1 MPIFSMQGD
10 HTMNRENFDFLR
22 ENMQKEAICALT
34 KKPVVT
40 YSSERVRLWSEICEE
55 VKDIENQP
63 LKLGN
68 ALKAFL
74 SRVSIPVSENDILI
88 GRMVEE
94 SFSEDEEKA
103 FREKYIT
110 PLMRNEG
117 IPQFLF
123 DAGHQ
128 SFLWKDII
136 EKGLPALK
144 AEAEKSLKIYTEQ
157 GCEEKCSFLRGAIM
171 IYESIICFIE
181 RSAEVAEAKG
191 LLDSAKACRE
201 AASGAP
207 QTLHAAFQLVW
218 SIEFIFCAYIS
229 PNPTLALGRLDL
241 FMDKIY
247 EKELSE
253 GSIDRE
259 TAALLIEEFYAK
271 NNLIMGRGE
280 HQISSRE
287 NSPNCTGWHRILCY
301 DAPQYL
307 ILSGTDPETKK
318 TVCNGLTELMVERI
332 HPKYKNPVIVFRYTR
347 DFAKDHADVWKT
359 LVSKMRAS
367 GSIMV
372 YNDISVCE
380 MYKSFGESEY
390 DALSHEFYGCNW
402 PTIPAKDAPNYH
414 VFYYGVERC
423 LIPTLMEAIR
433 ASFENGR
440 EFSREGMLK
449 SIYDTFF
456 GKFSELISKST
467 LKEPYF
473 NPNQLRFCSCF
484 TFENISRGGLYFQ
497 NTNLVVPFGGIGT
510 MIDIAS
516 AVDYLISEK
525 NISAE
530 RIFTACDTNFE
541 NDQVLLALC
550 KNSPKMGDGH
560 DTSSY
565 YARELTKAIVN
576 ACKDASKDRP
586 SFLKL
591 RFCTENDTWHIPRGE
606 VIPATPDGRRIGD
619 PICQNC
625 QPSVGAAK
633 NGITAMLSSIS
644 NIPFDQ
650 FASGA
655 LNVTIQ
661 PRNFDGEA
669 GLENLS
675 HIIAVYFEKGGLQ
688 IQLSSVDK
696 ELLLDAQKK
705 PDMYRDLMVRVTGYS
720 AVFVDMCKKAQDDLI
735 SRNTF

>member
-1 MPIFSMQGD
+1 MDKQKFQL
-10 HTMNRENFDFLR
+10 LR
-22 ENMQKEAICALT
+22 EHMQNEAIYALT
-34 KKPVVT
+34 EKPVVT

-55 VKDIENQP
+55 VKDITNQP
-63 LKLGN
+63 LKFGN
-68 ALKAFL
+68 ALKTFL
-74 SRVSIPVSENDILI
+74 SRVSVPINENDILI

-94 SFSEDEEKA
+94 AFTEEEEKA

-110 PLMRNEG
+110 QYMKNEG
-117 IPQFLF
+117 IPKFFF

-136 EKGLPALK
+136 KKGLPALK
-144 AEAEKSLKIYTEQ
+144 GEAQEYLRHYTEK
-157 GCEEKCSFLRGAIM
+157 GCEDKCNFLRGAIM
-171 IYESIICFIE
+171 IYEAIICFINRCADAAQDSGLTE
-181 RSAEVAEAKG
+181 SAR
-191 LLDSAKACRE
+191 ACRE

-207 QTLHAAFQLVW
+207 ESLHAALQLVW

-241 FMDKIY
+241 FLNDIY
-247 EKELSE
+247 EKELSS
-253 GSIDRE
+253 GKIDRD
-259 TAALLIEEFYAK
+259 TASLLIDEFYAK

-280 HQISSRE
+280 HQISNRE

-307 ILSGTDPETKK
+307 ILSGTDPDTKEP
-318 TVCNGLTELMVERI
+318 VCNSLTEIMVERI
-332 HPKYKNPVIVFRYTR
+332 HPKYKNPVIVFRYTK
-347 DFAKDHADVWKT
+347 DFAEKHSGVWKT
-359 LVSKMRAS
+359 LISKMRSS
-367 GSIMV
+367 GSIMI
-372 YNDISVCE
+372 YNDISICE

-423 LIPTLMEAIR
+423 LIPTLMNAIR
-433 ASFENGR
+433 ASFENGQS
-440 EFSREGMLK
+440 FSREGMLK

-456 GKFSELISKST
+456 GKFSELITKNAP
-467 LKEPYF
+467 KEPYF

-484 TFENISRGGLYFQ
+484 AFENISRGGLYFR
-497 NTNLVVPFGGIGT
+497 NINLVVPFGGIGT

-530 RIFTACDTNFE
+530 RIFAACDNNFD
-541 NDQVLLALC
+541 NDPILHALC
-550 KNSPKMGDGH
+550 KNAPKMGDGH
-560 DTSSY
+560 EISSY
-565 YARELTKAIVN
+565 YARELTNAIVN

-606 VIPATPDGRRIGD
+606 VIPATPDGRRLGD

-625 QPSVGAAK
+625 QPSLGAAK
-633 NGITAMLSSIS
+633 NGITAMLSSIA

-661 PRNFDGEA
+661 PKNFEGEN
-669 GLENLS
+669 GLDNLAQ
-675 HIIAVYFEKGGLQ
+675 IIAVYFEKGGLQ

-696 ELLLDAQKK
+696 ELLLDAQKN
-705 PDMYRDLMVRVTGYS
+705 PEMYRDLMVRVTGYS